1 MALANNEKLLE
12 QTIPISDSIVNG
24 GSLIE
29 DINIETLA
37 FLKQGPLIQTNK
49 HKNYL

>member
-29 DINIETLA
+29 DINIGNPCFFKTRA
-37 FLKQGPLIQTNK
+37 SNPNK
-49 HKNYL
+49 